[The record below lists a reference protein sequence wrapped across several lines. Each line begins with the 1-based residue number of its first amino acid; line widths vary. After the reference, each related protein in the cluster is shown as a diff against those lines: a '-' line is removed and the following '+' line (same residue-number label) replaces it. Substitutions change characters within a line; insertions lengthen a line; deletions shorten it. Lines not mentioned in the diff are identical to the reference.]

1 MVTAPVVVQPKVALV
16 DVVDAAGVR
25 VSVTVGANELGAGGG
40 GGGGGGGGPG
50 GGGGGGGEPGGAGAT
65 SVGASGVP
73 RRSDGGSASANR
85 YVALER
91 RPSAAYA
98 RTVKR
103 YRPGES
109 ARHVRGDLHG
119 RNRRGGLIDAM
130 GQRRSA
136 ALSSSAGRA
145 LARRR
150 ALSRIRRHVARR
162 VLCGTV
168 HANVAAPAVLVRAG
182 EDVIRTPGAAYA
194 VAALTARNAASEVV
208 RPRRARTRLATARL

>member
-25 VSVTVGANELGAGGG
+25 VSVTVGANAVGAGGG
-40 GGGGGGGGPG
+40 GGGGGGVPG
-50 GGGGGGGEPGGAGAT
+50 GGGGESGAAGAT
-65 SVGASGVP
+65 SVGAGGAPS
-73 RRSDGGSASANR
+73 RSDGGSAIANR
-85 YVALER
+85 YVAVER
-91 RPSAAYA
+91 RPPAAKA

-109 ARHVRGDLHG
+109 AGHVRGDAHG
-119 RNRRGGLIDAM
+119 RNRRGGLIDAT

-136 ALSSSAGRA
+136 ALRSSAGRA

-150 ALSRIRRHVARR
+150 AVSRTSRHVARR

-168 HANVAAPAVLVRAG
+168 HANVAAPAMLVRGGA
-182 EDVIRTPGAAYA
+182 EVIRTPGAACA
-194 VAALTARNAASEVV
+194 VAALTARIAASEVV